1 MDVIMSI
8 KPQYADRILNG
19 TKKFEFRK
27 SIPKRISEIGKVL
40 IYSTFPIQRVIGYFT
55 VKKVYKMNPLELWLH
70 TWKQAGIEIND
81 FQQYFQD
88 KEFGYAIEV
97 DKVTIYQ
104 KPLLFK
110 EIDATSRIPQSF
122 KYIR

>member
-1 MDVIMSI
+1 MNVIMSI
-8 KPQYADRILNG
+8 KPQYADKILNG

-27 SIPKRISEIGKVL
+27 RVPKRINEIDKVF
-40 IYSTFPIQRVIGYFT
+40 IYSSFPIQMVIGHFT

-70 TWKQAGIEIND
+70 TWKQAGIGIND
-81 FQQYFQD
+81 FQKYFQD
-88 KEFGYAIEV
+88 KEFGYAIEIDEV
-97 DKVTIYQ
+97 IAYQ

-110 EIDATSRIPQSF
+110 DIDATGKVPQSF

>member
-27 SIPKRISEIGKVL
+27 SIPKRIDEIGKVL
-40 IYSTFPIQRVIGYFT
+40 IYSTFPIQRIIGHFT

-70 TWKQAGIEIND
+70 TWKQAGIGIND
-81 FQQYFQD
+81 FQQYFKD

-97 DKVTIYQ
+97 DEVTIYQ
-104 KPLLFK
+104 KPLFFK
-110 EIDATSRIPQSF
+110 EIDATGRIPQSF

>member
-1 MDVIMSI
+1 MSI
-8 KPQYADRILNG
+8 KPQYADKILNG

-27 SIPKRISEIGKVL
+27 SIPKRIDEVDKIL
-40 IYSTFPIQRVIGYFT
+40 IYSTSPVQRVIGYFT

-70 TWKQAGIEIND
+70 TWKQAGIGIND

-88 KEFGYAIEV
+88 KEFGYAVEIDEV
-97 DKVTIYQ
+97 TTYH

-110 EIDATSRIPQSF
+110 EIDATGKIPQNF

>member
-8 KPQYADRILNG
+8 KPQYVDKILNG

-27 SIPKRISEIGKVL
+27 SIPKRIYEIDKAF
-40 IYSTFPIQRVIGYFT
+40 IYSSFPIQRVVGYFT
-55 VKKVYKMNPLELWLH
+55 VKKVHKMNPLDLWLH
-70 TWKQAGIEIND
+70 TWKQAGIGIND
-81 FQQYFQD
+81 FQQYFQN

-97 DKVTIYQ
+97 DEVIIYQ

-110 EIDATSRIPQSF
+110 EIDPIGKVPQSF
-122 KYIR
+122 KYIQ

>member
-1 MDVIMSI
+1 MSI

-27 SIPKRISEIGKVL
+27 MIPKRIDEIDKVF
-40 IYSTFPIQRVIGYFT
+40 IYSSFPIQRVIGYFT
-55 VKKVYKMNPLELWLH
+55 VKKVYKMDPLELWLH
-70 TWKQAGIEIND
+70 TWKQAGIGIND

-88 KEFGYAIEV
+88 KEFGYAIEI
-97 DKVTIYQ
+97 DKVIAYQ
-104 KPLLFK
+104 KPLFFK
-110 EIDATSRIPQSF
+110 EIDATGKVPQSF

>member
-1 MDVIMSI
+1 MDAIMSF

-27 SIPKRISEIGKVL
+27 RIPKRIDEIDKVF
-40 IYSTFPIQRVIGYFT
+40 IYSAFPIQMVIGHFT
-55 VKKVYKMNPLELWLH
+55 VKEVHKMNPLELWLH

-97 DKVTIYQ
+97 DEVTIYQ

-110 EIDATSRIPQSF
+110 EIDPTGKVPQSF
-122 KYIR
+122 KYIK